1 MATYRSIRLTDLVAG
16 EIRVWLARRGM
27 TARELARRLQV
38 SPSWISYRLN
48 STQAIDLND
57 LESIAAELDVT
68 PADLMGLDLGTVP
81 ERLRKVVTYLND
93 EQVADENKDLLLR
106 IIDRGLLTVSTMPE
120 PPTSK
125 RRSVSASR

>member
-68 PADLMGLDLGTVP
+68 PADLMGLDPGTVP
-81 ERLRKVVTYLND
+81 ERLRKVVAYLND
-93 EQVADENKDLLLR
+93 EAVADENKDLLLR
-106 IIDRGLLTVSTMPE
+106 IIDRGLLTVSAMPE
-120 PPTSK
+120 PPSK
-125 RRSVSASR
+125 RRTVSAGR